1 MKHVSMWNQLENIYY
16 SKLFIRRIKSN
27 NWIIT
32 MKTYGESNQILQ
44 ILMNLN
50 LENWDLLG
58 LNGWIELIDE
68 FPHTM
73 MTELKLKG
81 GKSKLESWIQ
91 FFFLEAWENLEEDE
105 LGWNLVIWDT
115 KKVWVQFGIEM

>member
-1 MKHVSMWNQLENIYY
+1 
-16 SKLFIRRIKSN
+16 
-27 NWIIT
+27 

-105 LGWNLVIWDT
+105 LGWNLVI
-115 KKVWVQFGIEM
+115 